1 MSTGAPSV
9 AVVGA
14 GPVGLT
20 AALCLA
26 RQGIDVAVF
35 EKLEEPSTEWRAS
48 TFHAPTLEI
57 ALRLGIAGEMLQQG
71 LVASRAQY
79 RSRAEGIIAEFDFSA
94 IASETPYPFRLQLE
108 QYKYVAILLQRLAAY
123 PNVSIRF
130 GVAAEHIEQS
140 ADHVELHMSDGS
152 VEQAGWVIAADG
164 ARSTIRKDLGLGFE
178 GSTYEHRYLAL
189 SLDFPLETVISD
201 ICEVN
206 YIADPHEHL
215 LLLRIP
221 DLWRV
226 VLSIPPG
233 VSDEAA
239 TSEAFVRER
248 LALIVG
254 NDQHLPVSEM
264 QIYALHERVADS
276 LRVGRVL
283 LAGDAAHVN
292 SPMGG
297 MGLNSGIHD
306 AYDLASA
313 LADVMSSR
321 KDPDTLDAW
330 AERRR
335 AVALNE
341 IQRISG
347 QTTRAL
353 AATENG
359 RIAHFRQQMAEIASD
374 PERAQEWML
383 DTSMIS
389 NVRRHPLPAVGGRW
403 AIDGLHVS

>member
-1 MSTGAPSV
+1 MSTSAATV

-26 RQGIDVAVF
+26 LQGIEVTVL
-35 EKLEEPSTEWRAS
+35 EKQEKPSTEWRAS

-57 ALRLGIAGEMLQQG
+57 ALRLGIAGEMLHQG
-71 LVASRAQY
+71 LVASKAQY

-94 IASETPYPFRLQLE
+94 ISSETPYPFRLQLE
-108 QYKYVAILLQRLAAY
+108 QYKYVAILLQRLAAF
-123 PNVSIRF
+123 PNVSVRF
-130 GVAAEHIEQS
+130 GVAVERVEQT
-140 ADHVELHMSDGS
+140 DEGVELRTSDGA
-152 VEQAGWVIAADG
+152 VHQAQWVIAADG
-164 ARSTIRKDLGLGFE
+164 ARSTIRKELGLGFD
-178 GSTYEHRYLAL
+178 GSTYEHRYLVL
-189 SLDFPLETVISD
+189 SLDFPLETVIPD

-233 VSDEAA
+233 VSNETA
-239 TSEAFVRER
+239 TSDAFVRER

-254 NDQHLPVSEM
+254 REQDLSVSEVR
-264 QIYALHERVADS
+264 IYSLHERVADS

-306 AYDLASA
+306 AYDAA
-313 LADVMSSR
+313 EELADVIAGK
-321 KDPDTLDAW
+321 KDEDTLDAW

-335 AVALNE
+335 VVALDE

-353 AATENG
+353 GATEDG
-359 RIAHFRQQMAEIASD
+359 RIADFRRQMTEIASD
-374 PERAQEWML
+374 PERARNWML
-383 DTSMIS
+383 DTSMITT
-389 NVRRHPLPAVGGRW
+389 VRRHPLPAIGGHW
-403 AIDGLHVS
+403 AIDCP